1 MINGLFLP
9 FITIL
14 LAELGD
20 KTQLAVFSL
29 STKTKKYYELLFG
42 VILAFALAD
51 GLAILFGDLITRII
65 PIVYIKLISGLVF
78 IIFGIMTFLDKD
90 DDEKNVKMKNPFITG
105 FTIVFLAEL
114 GDKTQIASG
123 LFATQYNPY
132 LVFIGVMFALAI
144 LSIIAVFLGEFVAKK
159 VDKKVISKIAATVF
173 IVIGLV
179 IIFSAI
185 KSIIF

>member
-1 MINGLFLP
+1 MINDFLIP

-29 STKTKKYYELLFG
+29 STKTKKYYRLLLG

-51 GLAILFGDLITRII
+51 GLAILFGELITRII
-65 PIVYIKLISGLVF
+65 PIHYIKLISGLVF
-78 IIFGIMTFLDKD
+78 IIFGIMTFLDND
-90 DDEKNVKMKNPFITG
+90 GDEEKFKMHNPFITG

-123 LFATQYNPY
+123 LFATQYNP
-132 LVFIGVMFALAI
+132 LAVFLAVMLALSI

-159 VDKKVISKIAATVF
+159 VDKRIISKVAATLF
-173 IVIGLV
+173 ILIGLA
-179 IIFSAI
+179 IIYSAI
-185 KSIIF
+185 RLII